1 MLDGNFGV
9 SSSSENTNERRKRLL
24 AVQAAVEIAKASVSA
39 SSEHPRSDRVED
51 SLKGAA
57 DKIEYLA
64 DAIQRALD
72 K

>member
-1 MLDGNFGV
+1 MLDNYFGARDV
-9 SSSSENTNERRKRLL
+9 SAEQKQRLL
-24 AVQAAVEIAKASVSA
+24 AVQAALEIVKASVGA
-39 SSEHPRSDRVED
+39 SSQHPRSDRVED

-64 DAIQRALD
+64 DEIQKALA